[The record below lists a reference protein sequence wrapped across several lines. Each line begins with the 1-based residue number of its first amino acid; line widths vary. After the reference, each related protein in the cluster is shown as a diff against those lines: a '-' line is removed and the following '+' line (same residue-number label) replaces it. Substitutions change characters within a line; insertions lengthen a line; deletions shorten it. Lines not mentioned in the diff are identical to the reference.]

1 MATLLGAPVQ
11 QPEAYK
17 VLGFGSVLFS
27 SLVMCTFNYM
37 FITEVIADSGVVLD
51 YIVVRVVSICLSFS
65 FTIISAGRI

>member
-51 YIVVRVVSICLSFS
+51 YIVV
-65 FTIISAGRI
+65 